1 MGLRFPLKEKIILMT
16 VGGDILCTIEYA
28 GKDVLKL
35 INVQRKIHT
44 EEGYSFFSETDE
56 EEEFSFINREDVFG
70 YKKLKIKH
78 PKTERTNNILQLHTN
93 FKKGN
98 K

>member
-1 MGLRFPLKEKIILMT
+1 MALRFPLKEEIILIT
-16 VGGDILCTIEYA
+16 VGGDILCVIEYA

-35 INVQRKIHT
+35 SSVQRKIHT
-44 EEGYSFFSETDE
+44 DDGYSFYSEIDE
-56 EEEFSFINREDVFG
+56 EEEFSFINRGDVFG

-78 PKTERTNNILQLHTN
+78 PKTENTGKVVQFN
-93 FKKGN
+93 FKKGV

>member
-1 MGLRFPLKEKIILMT
+1 MGLRFPLREEIILVT
-16 VGGDILCTIEYA
+16 VGGDMLCTISYA

-35 INVQRKIHT
+35 NDVQRKIHT
-44 EEGYSFFSETDE
+44 EDGYSFFSEIDE
-56 EEEFSFINREDVFG
+56 KEECTFINREDVFG

-78 PKTERTNNILQLHTN
+78 PKTQNTGNVLQLNTN

>member
-1 MGLRFPLKEKIILMT
+1 MGNLRFPLKEEIILIT
-16 VGGDILCTIEYA
+16 VGGDMLCTIQYA

-44 EEGYSFFSETDE
+44 EEGYSFYSEVDE
-56 EEEFSFINREDVFG
+56 EEDFSFINREDVFG

-78 PKTERTNNILQLHTN
+78 PKTENTSNVLQLTK

>member
-35 INVQRKIHT
+35 IDVQRKIYT
-44 EEGYSFFSETDE
+44 EEGYSFYSDVDE
-56 EEEFSFINREDVFG
+56 EEDFSFVNREDVFG
-70 YKKLKIKH
+70 YKKLKIKR
-78 PKTERTNNILQLHTN
+78 PKVEKTNNILQLHN